1 MVEEYLI
8 SAAAA
13 LLTAAVMAAVSLGEL
28 KREGI
33 SGEKKNRRLW
43 AIGAVLYIGAA
54 FLFAYYGY
62 SFWKRCGIISF
73 CVLCLCWRLQTEWKE
88 EFLIGSCLYW
98 EYCESLSWQGKLRH
112 IRCCGQILQHMPV
125 QVRRAVSF

>member
-33 SGEKKNRRLW
+33 SGE
-43 AIGAVLYIGAA
+43 IG
-54 FLFAYYGY
+54 
-62 SFWKRCGIISF
+62 
-73 CVLCLCWRLQTEWKE
+73 
-88 EFLIGSCLYW
+88 
-98 EYCESLSWQGKLRH
+98 
-112 IRCCGQILQHMPV
+112 
-125 QVRRAVSF
+125 RAHV

>member
-62 SFWKRCGIISF
+62 SFWKRERYYILLCTLP
-73 CVLCLCWRLQTEWKE
+73 VLALTDRMERRIP
-88 EFLIGSCLYW
+88 IGSCLYW